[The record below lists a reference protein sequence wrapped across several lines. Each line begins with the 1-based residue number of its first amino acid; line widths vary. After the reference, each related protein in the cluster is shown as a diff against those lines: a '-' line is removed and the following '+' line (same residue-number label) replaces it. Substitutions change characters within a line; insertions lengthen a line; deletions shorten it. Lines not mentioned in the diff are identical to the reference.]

1 MQSVKTSQG
10 MAIDTAECSHT
21 FRLPEVKLIH
31 ILEANEEKGSA
42 NEVKVSGGFLLGGE
56 GRRPLPAAAR
66 WLWIWFFGFRRVGLG
81 RDFGVNVHQAFLIS
95 HGQGM

>member
-31 ILEANEEKGSA
+31 ILEASEEKGSA
-42 NEVKVSGGFLLGGE
+42 DEVKVSGGFLLGGE
-56 GRRPLPAAAR
+56 GRCRR
-66 WLWIWFFGFRRVGLG
+66 RRGGCGFGSLGLG
-81 RDFGVNVHQAFLIS
+81 GWGWGGILELMYIKHF
-95 HGQGM
+95 